1 MEEEK
6 KKKKKYINIFP
17 IVIPGG
23 GRIPLD
29 TNRVTG
35 NGDALC
41 SILSQ
46 QAQLSTNLPPPP
58 VSLEGEREGPLSTH
72 THRHC
77 LWPPFQ
83 FKLFTAAA
91 SNPKAAEEGEE
102 RRTTNR
108 RNRLANCWRQGKQK
122 KEKTAISSLL
132 TPNRELIESC
142 RQSADLQS

>member
-1 MEEEK
+1 MEEE

-23 GRIPLD
+23 GGGGRRFPLD

-72 THRHC
+72 TQT
-77 LWPPFQ
+77 L
-83 FKLFTAAA
+83 
-91 SNPKAAEEGEE
+91 S
-102 RRTTNR
+102 
-108 RNRLANCWRQGKQK
+108 LA
-122 KEKTAISSLL
+122 AIS
-132 TPNRELIESC
+132 I
-142 RQSADLQS
+142 